1 MGLPKKIKKYIPLT
15 ESKTLLP
22 RRRELRDQIEA
33 DGTFLPKSLLHAD
46 LDRGFLDFVRDE
58 LKCVV
63 EGKTIPMIDILIT
76 TQNWAQF
83 VETWDFQNI
92 DKNSEPPFITVI
104 RTPEVKY
111 GNNPSIIYNIPNR
124 KLYFYAKVPTW
135 DGNKNGYDI
144 YKIPQPVPVD
154 ITYTVAIICN
164 RMREVNKFNQIVIEK
179 FASLQAYQTIKGH
192 YIPIKMNSITDES
205 VMELEKRKYYI
216 QKYEFTMNGFL
227 IDEDQFEVS
236 PAITRTFQIFETETK
251 YKKNKYR
258 SKIPP
263 EPATYDLVFPITS
276 DEVEELFNYT
286 LNLNLTFT
294 DNISSFQVY
303 INGDYYGNDL
313 DKIIWCFRWGRC
325 YEFKVRHK
333 KKVCVKQEYKNDNA
347 IRNLILRILWV
358 DKRVKDNTP
367 NMRKEIGDDKD
378 RLIAYYKDN
387 YGAV

>member
-1 MGLPKKIKKYIPLT
+1 MALPKKIKKYIPLT

-22 RRRELRDQIEA
+22 RRRELRDMIEA

-83 VETWDFQNI
+83 TETWDFQNI
-92 DKNSEPPFITVI
+92 DKNTEPPFITVI

-111 GNNPSIIYNIPNR
+111 GNNPSIVYNIPNR
-124 KLYFYAKVPTW
+124 RLYFYAKVPTW

-164 RMREVNKFNQIVIEK
+164 RMREVNKFNQTVIEK
-179 FASLQAYQTIKGH
+179 FSSLQAYQNIKGH
-192 YIPIKMNSITDES
+192 YIPIKMNNISDES
-205 VMELEKRKYYI
+205 VMDLEKRKYYI
-216 QKYEFTMNGFL
+216 QKYEFTMMGFL

-236 PAITRTFQIFETETK
+236 PAVTRSFQLFETETP
-251 YKKNKYR
+251 YKKRKQKK
-258 SKIPP
+258 SQPP
-263 EPATYDLVFPITS
+263 EPIVYDLVFPVTS
-276 DEVEELFNYT
+276 DEIEELFNYT
-286 LNLNLTFT
+286 FKLSLVESN
-294 DNISSFQVY
+294 NISSFQVY

-313 DKIIWCFRWGRC
+313 TEIQINTNDTILFQI
-325 YEFKVRHK
+325 VRL
-333 KKVCVKQEYKNDNA
+333 NA
-347 IRNLILRILWV
+347 TEVASLVYSQVL
-358 DKRVKDNTP
+358 D
-367 NMRKEIGDDKD
+367 
-378 RLIAYYKDN
+378 
-387 YGAV
+387 

>member
-313 DKIIWCFRWGRC
+313 DKIQVNTNDTILFTI
-325 YEFKVRHK
+325 VRL
-333 KKVCVKQEYKNDNA
+333 DA
-347 IRNLILRILWV
+347 
-358 DKRVKDNTP
+358 T
-367 NMRKEIGDDKD
+367 KEAK
-378 RLIAYYKDN
+378 LVYTQSLS
-387 YGAV
+387 